1 MKSLLERPSEMSENQ
16 AQTTVE
22 ARMSGEQKR
31 IENLKRQAGLFEE
44 NKIRKKKRKTGNKNP
59 LSCLK
64 SKKKPWG
71 SKETVNKGGETK
83 TDSEGKQKTKRKR
96 NRKKKTAS
104 ENAME
109 IN

>member
-1 MKSLLERPSEMSENQ
+1 MKNSLLERPSEMSENQ

-44 NKIRKKKRKTGNKNP
+44 NRIRKKKRKTGNKNP

-64 SKKKPWG
+64 SKKKS
-71 SKETVNKGGETK
+71 SKEHVNKGGETK
-83 TDSEGKQKTKRKR
+83 TDSEGKKKRKR
-96 NRKKKTAS
+96 NRKKKKTS

>member
-1 MKSLLERPSEMSENQ
+1 MR
-16 AQTTVE
+16 
-22 ARMSGEQKR
+22 
-31 IENLKRQAGLFEE
+31 
-44 NKIRKKKRKTGNKNP
+44 NKEGKTGKNP

-64 SKKKPWG
+64 SKKKT
-71 SKETVNKGGETK
+71 SKEPVNKVGETK

-104 ENAME
+104 ENSME

>member
-1 MKSLLERPSEMSENQ
+1 M
-16 AQTTVE
+16 
-22 ARMSGEQKR
+22 
-31 IENLKRQAGLFEE
+31 GLFEE
-44 NKIRKKKRKTGNKNP
+44 NKIRKKKRKTGKNP

-64 SKKKPWG
+64 SKKKS
-71 SKETVNKGGETK
+71 SKEPVSKVGETK

>member
-64 SKKKPWG
+64 SKKK
-71 SKETVNKGGETK
+71 SNKEPVNKVGETR

-104 ENAME
+104 ENTME